1 MQHHCGA
8 FNVHIFRQMSKSR
21 SLVCVFES
29 KPELGEG
36 AKKEAGVGFGGG
48 GWWLPSVRDSS
59 GCQAQDSTKK
69 MEDTSSPV
77 SCRSALTAPALNY
90 SVSAAPVQLR
100 SIPPPPF
107 RLPAGRCSSS
117 ACARQDECR
126 GGKWGGKWGQGGW
139 SPQ

>member
-1 MQHHCGA
+1 M
-8 FNVHIFRQMSKSR
+8 VLLMSIFLGRCPSHAR
-21 SLVCVFES
+21 LCVCLRANPSSERE
-29 KPELGEG
+29 P
-36 AKKEAGVGFGGG
+36 KKRRVWGVGFGGG

-126 GGKWGGKWGQGGW
+126 GGKWGQGGW